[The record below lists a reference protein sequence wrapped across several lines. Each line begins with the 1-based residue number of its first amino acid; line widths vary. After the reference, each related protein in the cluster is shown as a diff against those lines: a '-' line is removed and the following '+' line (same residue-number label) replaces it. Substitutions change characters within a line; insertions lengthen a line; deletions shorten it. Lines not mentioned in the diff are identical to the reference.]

1 MSYNAN
7 GLLNS
12 DGSVTQYGNTKSGG
26 SGGGGGTA
34 SADLIVVTASDYPN
48 TEITLTDGT
57 DTYTETSDANG
68 VANFYVSKGGVY
80 TASLVDTG
88 ETIELG
94 STSFNIHEIE
104 YTPPAKDYKF
114 AFHYSETD
122 SDPDSVDY
130 PSGYDNSDWSSDT
143 AYMDYT
149 NDTFHYGNWDPSGAN
164 ADKLSWLFPKPCML
178 KYDGTV
184 DYYLDPNDYTKKADG
199 TASDIAD
206 TSYGGNAM
214 MEWGQEGK
222 KLWWKI
228 IPDVGDN
235 GFTFCVANYQADED
249 YDCWNHYD
257 CDNEVK
263 DHFYT
268 PIYFGSLVSSKLR
281 SLSGQANSV
290 STTRQNEIDYATA
303 NNTDSKVHWYT
314 EVYSD
319 WLLQGMLTT
328 LITKSL
334 DSQTK
339 IGKGRTDSNN
349 SSAIN
354 TGTMNT
360 KGLFW
365 GSTNGT
371 NGVKC
376 WGMENTWGN
385 LYRAIGGLIASTQT
399 IKVKLTPNNHD
410 GTTATSYN
418 LDGTGYTTVNTL
430 SGSSGYISHMY
441 ATKKSLT
448 PATLSGSESTY
459 YCDRCYTTTTA
470 NTYYAFVGGY
480 WGSAAVAGAFYVYL
494 YVAVSY
500 SSANCG
506 AALSYK

>member
-1 MSYNAN
+1 LAKNSSSDYDLKWAN
-7 GLLNS
+7 QAG
-12 DGSVTQYGNTKSGG
+12 GG
-26 SGGGGGTA
+26 SGFK
-34 SADLIVVTASDYPN
+34 IIVTAPTYPN
-48 TEITLTDGT
+48 KSVTVTESDSG
-57 DTYTETSDANG
+57 DTVTETTDANG
-68 VANFYVSKGGVY
+68 VATFTVSAGTW
-80 TASLVDTG
+80 TATTLDSGTTVT
-88 ETIELG
+88 LG
-94 STSFNIHEIE
+94 SVTVGTTSIE
-104 YTPPAKDYKF
+104 YYSNVNF
-114 AFHYSETD
+114 AFHYSEND
-122 SDPDSVDY
+122 SSPDSVTY

-149 NDTFHYGNWDPSGAN
+149 NDTFHYGNWNPSGTN

-199 TASDIAD
+199 TASDIAN
-206 TSYGGNAM
+206 TSYDGNAM
-214 MEWGQEGK
+214 MEWGQDDK
-222 KLWWKI
+222 KIWWKI
-228 IPDVGDN
+228 IPDASEN
-235 GFTFCVANYQADED
+235 GFTFCVASYQADED

-257 CDNEVK
+257 CDNEIK

-268 PIYFGSLVSSKLR
+268 PIYFGSLVNSKLR

-290 STTRQNEIDYATA
+290 NTTRQNEIDYAKA
-303 NNTDSKVHWYT
+303 NNTDSKAHWYT

-339 IGKGRTDSNN
+339 IGKGRISS

-371 NGVKC
+371 DGVKC

-385 LYRAIGGLIASTQT
+385 LFRAIGGLIASTQT

-418 LDGTGYTTVNTL
+418 TDGTGYTTANTL

-459 YCDRCYTTTTA
+459 YCDYCYTTTTA
-470 NTYYAFVGGY
+470 NTYYALVGGG
-480 WGSAAVAGAFYVYL
+480 WSVGADAGAFFGRL
-494 YVAVSY
+494 NIDA
-500 SSANCG
+500 SAAGAGRG

>member
-1 MSYNAN
+1 MLYNAN
-7 GLLNS
+7 GLLHS
-12 DGSVTQYGNTKSGG
+12 DGSITQYGNTMSA
-26 SGGGGGTA
+26 GGGGGTG
-34 SADLIVVTASDYPN
+34 SADLIIVTAPDYPS
-48 TEITLTDGT
+48 TEITLTNGT
-57 DTYTETSDANG
+57 DTYTETSDSNG
-68 VANFYVSKGGVY
+68 VANFYVSKGGTY

-94 STSFNIHEIE
+94 STSFDIHEI
-104 YTPPAKDYKF
+104 YKPSANFKF

-122 SDPDSVDY
+122 TDPNSVTY
-130 PSGYDNSDWSSDT
+130 PSGYDNSDWGSDT
-143 AYMDYT
+143 AYMNYT
-149 NDTFHYGNWDPSGAN
+149 NNTFHYGNWNPNGEN
-164 ADKLSWLFPKPCML
+164 AGKLSWLFPKPCML

-184 DYYLDPNDYTKKADG
+184 DYYLNPNDYTKKADG
-199 TASDIAD
+199 TASDIAN

-214 MEWGQEGK
+214 MEWGQNDRK
-222 KLWWKI
+222 IWWKI

-257 CDNEVK
+257 CDNEAK

-303 NNTDSKVHWYT
+303 NNPGSKVHWYT

-339 IGKGRTDSNN
+339 IGKGVTSA
-349 SSAIN
+349 STAIN

-365 GSTNGT
+365 GSNNGT
-371 NGVKC
+371 DGVKC

-385 LYRAIGGLIASTQT
+385 IYRAIGGLIASTQT

-418 LDGTGYTTVNTL
+418 TDGTGYTTANIL

-448 PATLSGSESTY
+448 PATLSGSDSTY
-459 YCDRCYTTTTA
+459 YCDRCYTTTTI
-470 NTYYAFVGGY
+470 NTYYALVGGS
-480 WGSAAVAGAFYVYL
+480 WGIVALAGAFCVYL
-494 YVAVSY
+494 GIAVSY
-500 SSANCG
+500 TG
-506 AALSYK
+506 ADIGASLSYK

>member
-1 MSYNAN
+1 LDS
-7 GLLNS
+7 GTTVTL
-12 DGSVTQYGNTKSGG
+12 GSVTV
-26 SGGGGGTA
+26 GT
-34 SADLIVVTASDYPN
+34 
-48 TEITLTDGT
+48 
-57 DTYTETSDANG
+57 TSIE
-68 VANFYVSKGGVY
+68 FYSNV
-80 TASLVDTG
+80 
-88 ETIELG
+88 
-94 STSFNIHEIE
+94 N
-104 YTPPAKDYKF
+104 F
-114 AFHYSETD
+114 AFHYSEND
-122 SDPDSVDY
+122 SSPDSVTY

-149 NDTFHYGNWDPSGAN
+149 NDTFHYGNWNPSGTNAN
-164 ADKLSWLFPKPCML
+164 KLSWLFPKPCML
-178 KYDGTV
+178 KSDGTV
-184 DYYLDPNDYTKKADG
+184 DYYLDPNDYTKKVDG
-199 TASDIAD
+199 TASDIAN
-206 TSYGGNAM
+206 TSYDGNAM
-214 MEWGQEGK
+214 MEWGQDGK
-222 KLWWKI
+222 KIWWKI
-228 IPDVGDN
+228 IPDASEN
-235 GFTFCVANYQADED
+235 GFTFCVASYQADED

-257 CDNEVK
+257 CDNEIK

-268 PIYFGSLVSSKLR
+268 PIYFGSLVNSKLR

-290 STTRQNEIDYATA
+290 STTRQNEIDYAKA
-303 NNTDSKVHWYT
+303 NNTDSKAHWYT

-339 IGKGRTDSNN
+339 IGKGRTDGNN

-371 NGVKC
+371 DGVKC

-385 LYRAIGGLIASTQT
+385 LFRAIGGLIASTQT

-418 LDGTGYTTVNTL
+418 TDGTGYTTANTL

-448 PATLSGSESTY
+448 PATLTGSESTY
-459 YCDRCYTTTTA
+459 YCDYCYTTTTA
-470 NTYYAFVGGY
+470 NTYYAIVGGA
-480 WGSAAVAGAFYVYL
+480 WNAEASAGLFCVLLNIGASN
-494 YVAVSY
+494 ARTSR
-500 SSANCG
+500 G

>member
-1 MSYNAN
+1 MSWAEVKVLKDEITKRDQIVMVNAPAFAEETITLIN
-7 GLLNS
+7 
-12 DGSVTQYGNTKSGG
+12 QYDDT
-26 SGGGGGTA
+26 T
-34 SADLIVVTASDYPN
+34 L
-48 TEITLTDGT
+48 TEI
-57 DTYTETSDANG
+57 SDVNG
-68 VANFYVSKGGVY
+68 VARFNVPSAGVWVA
-80 TASLVDTG
+80 TVDING
-88 ETIELG
+88 HTITIG
-94 STSFNIHEIE
+94 SIAINVNNIEFSNIV
-104 YTPPAKDYKF
+104 F
-114 AFHYSETD
+114 AFHYSEND
-122 SDPDSVDY
+122 SSPDSVTY
-130 PSGYDNSDWSSDT
+130 PSGYDNSNWDSDT
-143 AYMDYT
+143 AYMDFA
-149 NDTFHYGNWDPSGAN
+149 NDTFHYGNWDPSGTN
-164 ADKLSWLFPKPCML
+164 AARLSWLFPKPCML
-178 KYDGTV
+178 KSDGTV

-199 TASDIAD
+199 TASDIAN
-206 TSYGGNAM
+206 TSYDGNAM
-214 MEWGQEGK
+214 MEWGQNGAK
-222 KLWWKI
+222 IYWKI
-228 IPDVGDN
+228 IPDNDN
-235 GFTFCVANYQADED
+235 KGFTFCVANSKLDED

-257 CDNEVK
+257 CDNNIKE
-263 DHFYT
+263 HFYT
-268 PIYFGSLVSSKLR
+268 PIYFGSLVSNKLR

-290 STTRQNEIDYATA
+290 NTTRQNEIDYAKA
-303 NNTDSKVHWYT
+303 NNTDSKAHWYT

-339 IGKGRTDSNN
+339 IGKGRTDGNN

-371 NGVKC
+371 DGVKC

-385 LYRAIGGLIASTQT
+385 LHRAIGGLIANTQT

-418 LDGTGYTTVNTL
+418 TDGTGYTTVNTL

-459 YCDRCYTTTTA
+459 YCDKCYTTTSA
-470 NTYYAFVGGY
+470 NTYYAHVGGF
-480 WGSAAVAGAFYVYL
+480 WSDATNAGLFCVFLSYV
-494 YVAVSY
+494 V
-500 SSANCG
+500 SSANTSYG

>member
-1 MSYNAN
+1 
-7 GLLNS
+7 
-12 DGSVTQYGNTKSGG
+12 
-26 SGGGGGTA
+26 
-34 SADLIVVTASDYPN
+34 
-48 TEITLTDGT
+48 
-57 DTYTETSDANG
+57 
-68 VANFYVSKGGVY
+68 
-80 TASLVDTG
+80 
-88 ETIELG
+88 
-94 STSFNIHEIE
+94 
-104 YTPPAKDYKF
+104 
-114 AFHYSETD
+114 
-122 SDPDSVDY
+122 
-130 PSGYDNSDWSSDT
+130 
-143 AYMDYT
+143 
-149 NDTFHYGNWDPSGAN
+149 
-164 ADKLSWLFPKPCML
+164 ML
-178 KYDGTV
+178 KSDGTV

-199 TASDIAD
+199 TASDIAN
-206 TSYGGNAM
+206 TSYDGNAM
-214 MEWGQEGK
+214 MEWGQDDK
-222 KLWWKI
+222 KIWWKI

-235 GFTFCVANYQADED
+235 GFTFCVANYQVDAD

-257 CDNEVK
+257 CDNTIK

-268 PIYFGSLVSSKLR
+268 PIYFGSLVSNKLR
-281 SLSGQANSV
+281 SLSGQTNSV
-290 STTRQNEIDYATA
+290 ITTRQNEIDYAKA
-303 NNTDSKVHWYT
+303 NNTDSKAHWYT

-371 NGVKC
+371 DGVKC

-418 LDGTGYTTVNTL
+418 TDGTGYTTVNTL
-430 SGSSGYISHMY
+430 SGSSGSISHMY

-459 YCDRCYTTTTA
+459 YCDYCYTTTTA
-470 NTYYAFVGGY
+470 NTYYAIVGGS
-480 WGSAAVAGAFYVYL
+480 WNVGADAGAFCVNL
-494 YVAVSY
+494 SNAAPA
-500 SSANCG
+500 ANAYRG

>member
-1 MSYNAN
+1 MLYNAN
-7 GLLNS
+7 GLLHS
-12 DGSVTQYGNTKSGG
+12 DGSITQYGNTMTA
-26 SGGGGGTA
+26 GGGGGTG
-34 SADLIVVTASDYPN
+34 SADLIIVTAPDYPS
-48 TEITLTDGT
+48 TEITLTNGT
-57 DTYTETSDANG
+57 DTYTETSDSNG
-68 VANFYVSKGGVY
+68 VANFYVSKGGTY

-94 STSFNIHEIE
+94 STSFNIHEI
-104 YTPPAKDYKF
+104 YKPSAYFKF

-122 SDPDSVDY
+122 SDPNSVTY
-130 PSGYDNSDWSSDT
+130 PSGYDNSDWGSDT

-149 NDTFHYGNWDPSGAN
+149 NDTFHYGNWNPNGTN

-184 DYYLDPNDYTKKADG
+184 DYYLNPNDYTKKADG
-199 TASDIAD
+199 TASDIAN

-214 MEWGQEGK
+214 MEWGQEGRK
-222 KLWWKI
+222 IWWKI
-228 IPDVGDN
+228 IPDSGNN
-235 GFTFCVANYQADED
+235 GFTFCVANYQVDED

-257 CDNEVK
+257 CDNEIK

-281 SLSGQANSV
+281 SLSGQSNSV
-290 STTRQNEIDYATA
+290 STTRENEIAYATN
-303 NNTDSKVHWYT
+303 NNTNANKVHWYT

-339 IGKGRTDSNN
+339 IGKGVTGANA
-349 SSAIN
+349 AIN

-365 GSTNGT
+365 GSNNGT
-371 NGVKC
+371 DGVKC

-385 LYRAIGGLIASTQT
+385 IYRAIGGLIASIQT

-418 LDGTGYTTVNTL
+418 TDGTGYTTANTL

-459 YCDRCYTTTTA
+459 YCDRCYTTTSA
-470 NTYYAFVGGY
+470 NTYYAMVGGR
-480 WGSAAVAGAFYVYL
+480 WNLGAVAGAFCVVL
-494 YVAVSY
+494 NGAVSSTY
-500 SSANCG
+500 TNFG
-506 AALSYK
+506 ASLSYK

>member
-1 MSYNAN
+1 
-7 GLLNS
+7 
-12 DGSVTQYGNTKSGG
+12 
-26 SGGGGGTA
+26 
-34 SADLIVVTASDYPN
+34 
-48 TEITLTDGT
+48 
-57 DTYTETSDANG
+57 
-68 VANFYVSKGGVY
+68 
-80 TASLVDTG
+80 
-88 ETIELG
+88 
-94 STSFNIHEIE
+94 
-104 YTPPAKDYKF
+104 
-114 AFHYSETD
+114 
-122 SDPDSVDY
+122 
-130 PSGYDNSDWSSDT
+130 
-143 AYMDYT
+143 MDYT
-149 NDTFHYGNWDPSGAN
+149 NDMFHYGNWDPSGTN
-164 ADKLSWLFPKPCML
+164 AGKLSWLFPKPCML

-199 TASDIAD
+199 TASDIAN
-206 TSYGGNAM
+206 TSYDGNAM
-214 MEWGQEGK
+214 MEWGQDDK
-222 KLWWKI
+222 KIWWKI
-228 IPDVGDN
+228 IPDASEN
-235 GFTFCVANYQADED
+235 GFTFCVASYQADED

-257 CDNEVK
+257 CDNEIK

-268 PIYFGSLVSSKLR
+268 PIYFGSLVNSKLR

-290 STTRQNEIDYATA
+290 STTRQNEIDYAKA

-339 IGKGRTDSNN
+339 IGKGRTDSGN

-371 NGVKC
+371 DGVKC

-418 LDGTGYTTVNTL
+418 IDGTGYTTANTL
-430 SGSSGYISHMY
+430 SSYSGYISHMY

-459 YCDRCYTTTTA
+459 YCDKCYTTTTA
-470 NTYYAFVGGY
+470 NTYYAFVGGR
-480 WGSAAVAGAFYVYL
+480 WRDAAVAGAFIVGL
-494 YVAVSY
+494 NSAVSD
-500 SSANCG
+500 ANTLYG